1 MTVAFKGNKDLIKQE
16 IVAVIGSREASK
28 EALKDAYQYSSYLA
42 ESGVVIANGLAIGID
57 TEAVKGALSVHGKVI
72 AVLPSSLTNIYPYR
86 NKKLAEDIIA
96 NGGLLI
102 SQFTADTIEKRNF
115 IERDITL
122 ANLANKIVIVDCKEN
137 SGTMY
142 AVKRAITLGKPV
154 EYLGAK
160 KEFLDALGCKQIT
173 KSERKQ

>member
-1 MTVAFKGNKDLIKQE
+1 MKVLTKQISLICFRVYLEVYVVKNPTCF
-16 IVAVIGSREASK
+16 SRWSF
-28 EALKDAYQYSSYLA
+28 S
-42 ESGVVIANGLAIGID
+42 
-57 TEAVKGALSVHGKVI
+57 
-72 AVLPSSLTNIYPYR
+72 NIYPYR

-96 NGGLLI
+96 NSGLLI

-122 ANLANKIVIVDCKEN
+122 ANLASKVIVVDCKEN

-154 EYLGAK
+154 EYLGEK
-160 KEFLDALGCKQIT
+160 KELLDVLGYKQIT
-173 KSERKQ
+173 KLEREK

>member
-1 MTVAFKGNKDLIKQE
+1 MTVTFKGNKDLIRQD
-16 IVAVIGSREASK
+16 IVAVIGSRDASK
-28 EALKDAYQYSSYLA
+28 EALQNAYRYSARLA

-122 ANLANKIVIVDCKEN
+122 ANLANKVVIVDCKEN

-160 KEFLDALGCKQIT
+160 KEFLDTLGCKQIT